1 MRARVRPERIRD
13 LNPATPAAGPV
24 LYWMSRDQ
32 RAADNWAL
40 LYARELAMASRQ
52 SLAVVFCL
60 VPGYLGALGRQYD
73 FMLAGLAET
82 AACLE
87 RLNISFHLL
96 TGEPGKTLSRFAAAS
111 AAGVVVTDFSPLRL
125 NRSWKREVAS
135 RLTVPLREVDA
146 HNIVPAWIASDKQEY
161 GAYTIRPKIDRLL
174 DDYLEEF
181 PVLRRLPYRRLGDTA
196 TVDWDV
202 AAAAVNAGVPDGAGA
217 RTPPGEKAARRHMNR
232 FLDKKLADYAD
243 AASDPTRDA
252 QSGLSPYLHFGQ
264 LSAQRLALEALV
276 HDEDI
281 GSQESFLEQL
291 IVRRELADNYCL
303 YNLDYDNPA
312 GFPRWARETLAAH
325 AGDRREYLYRREEL
339 EAAATHDEL
348 WNAAQLEMVK
358 SGRMHGYLR
367 MYWAKKILEWTS
379 GAAEAMECAIYLND
393 RYQLDGRDPNGYAGI
408 AWSIGGV
415 HDRAWGERPV
425 FGKVRYMNYNGAR
438 SKFDVAAYIRM
449 VAEL

>member
-1 MRARVRPERIRD
+1 MRGRVRPERVRD
-13 LNPATPAAGPV
+13 LNRAAPAAGPV

-32 RAADNWAL
+32 RVADNWAL

-52 SLAVVFCL
+52 PLAVVFCL
-60 VPGYLGALGRQYD
+60 VPGYLGARGRQYQ

-82 AACLE
+82 AARLE
-87 RLNISFHLL
+87 RLNISFRLL
-96 TGEPGKTLSRFAAAS
+96 TGDPGQELSRFAS
-111 AAGVVVTDFSPLRL
+111 VCGAGAVVTDFSPLRL
-125 NRSWKREVAS
+125 NRSWKREAAA
-135 RLTVPLREVDA
+135 RLTVPFHEVDA
-146 HNIVPAWIASDKQEY
+146 HNIVPAWVASDKQEY
-161 GAYTIRPKIDRLL
+161 GAYTIRSKIDRLL
-174 DDYLEEF
+174 DVYLEEF
-181 PVLRRLPYRRLGDTA
+181 PIPRRLPYRWPGDPA
-196 TVDWDV
+196 VDWEA
-202 AAAAVNAGVPDGAGA
+202 AAAAVGAGVPDAAGA
-217 RTPPGEKAARRHMNR
+217 RTPPGEKPARRHMNR
-232 FLDKKLADYAD
+232 FLREKLATYAD
-243 AASDPTRDA
+243 AAGDPSRDA

-264 LSAQRLALEALV
+264 LSAQRLALETLV

-281 GSQESFLEQL
+281 VSQESFLEQL

-303 YNLDYDNPA
+303 YNPDYDNPA

-325 AGDRREYLYRREEL
+325 AGDRREYLYSRDEL
-339 EAAATHDEL
+339 EAAVTHDEL

-379 GAAEAMECAIYLND
+379 GAAEAMEHAIYLND

-449 VAEL
+449 VADL